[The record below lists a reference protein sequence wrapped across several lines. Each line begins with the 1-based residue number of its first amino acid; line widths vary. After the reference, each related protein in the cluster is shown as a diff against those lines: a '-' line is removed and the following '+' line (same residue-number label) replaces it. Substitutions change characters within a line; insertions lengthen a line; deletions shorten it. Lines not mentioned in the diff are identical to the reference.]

1 MCLHQ
6 RIRSV
11 FVLLLTATLFF
22 SLMIPA
28 GYSRVG
34 GAEMAASTSTHSK
47 TARSSSQPTD
57 LAEAQARASSA
68 RVSTYFEANR
78 GQTDARVDYIA
89 RGAGYTLF
97 LTKTEAVFVLT
108 SQKSRSEIA
117 ARMSRQRGAER
128 EREPVGDVA
137 VTKYAVRMKLAR
149 ANTEPTLSALEEL
162 PRKVN
167 Y

>member
-22 SLMIPA
+22 SLMIPS

-34 GAEMAASTSTHSK
+34 GAEMTASTSTHSK
-47 TARSSSQPTD
+47 TAGISSQPTE
-57 LAEAQARASSA
+57 LAEVQARASNG

-89 RGAGYTLF
+89 RGGGYTLF

-108 SQKSRSEIA
+108 SQKSRSES
-117 ARMSRQRGAER
+117 ARSEER
-128 EREPVGDVA
+128 RV
-137 VTKYAVRMKLAR
+137 
-149 ANTEPTLSALEEL
+149 
-162 PRKVN
+162 
-167 Y
+167 